1 MMGLALTLVSA
12 FLVLS
17 GCGSREEVVPVSGV
31 VTIDGEPAANC
42 RVTFQ
47 PTENNEGPGI
57 GSVGDTDEEGKYTL
71 KTIESDPRPGAVP
84 GEARVTIFYLDP
96 ASFDQEEGLAPGSGE
111 PAPFVVPAEW
121 RSGEEIFVVPEE
133 GTDQANFES

>member
-1 MMGLALTLVSA
+1 MGLVFAFALAMV
-12 FLVLS
+12 VLT
-17 GCGSREEVVPVSGV
+17 GCDSREAVVPVSGV

-42 RVTFQ
+42 RVSFQ
-47 PTENNEGPGI
+47 PTENNENPGI
-57 GSVGDTDEEGKYTL
+57 GSVGDTDEEGKFTL
-71 KTIESDPRPGAVP
+71 ETVEDKPRPGAVP

-96 ASFDQEEGLAPGSGE
+96 ANFDQEEGQEPVASEPPPFQV
-111 PAPFVVPAEW
+111 PAPW